1 MHIPSTCLPA
11 SLIFPLQVLWR
22 RAAKA
27 KNQNT
32 WIVLDGP
39 VDAIWIEN
47 LNVSAADVV
56 QPLCATA
63 AAAAGGDASLMPLM
77 HMAPPLNHLLLICDL
92 LCNSATHKL
101 ACALADE

>member
-1 MHIPSTCLPA
+1 M
-11 SLIFPLQVLWR
+11 LWR

-47 LNVSAADVV
+47 LNVSAGAASL
-56 QPLCATA
+56 PAAA

-77 HMAPPLNHLLLICDL
+77 HMTPYWNPLSVMFYVIFTYQHVP
-92 LCNSATHKL
+92 
-101 ACALADE
+101 